1 MSSRCFIVRDE
12 PRRTVARSL
21 GRLGTVRPPVW
32 YVNAAFR
39 TLRAFVP
46 ALARPDD
53 AFAAA
58 WLPARE
64 FDLYRGMDRR
74 DRDHACRVA
83 RRVLA
88 VEPQVPATVVRA
100 ALLHDVGKSAAPYRA
115 WERIAVHLYRPRR
128 PHGRPAAPAA
138 GTLAAA
144 WQWHQAHPVRGATM
158 ILAAGGDPEVAALV
172 RQHHDPD
179 GSVGADIIRAVDAA
193 T

>member
-1 MSSRCFIVRDE
+1 M
-12 PRRTVARSL
+12 
-21 GRLGTVRPPVW
+21 RPPVW
-32 YVNAAFR
+32 YVNAALR

-58 WLPARE
+58 WLPPCE

-88 VEPQVPATVVRA
+88 VEPQVSATVVRA
-100 ALLHDVGKSAAPYRA
+100 ALLHDVGKADAPYRA
-115 WERIAVHLYRPRR
+115 WQRIALHLYRPRR
-128 PHGRPAAPAA
+128 PSDRAPAPAA

-144 WQWHQAHPVRGATM
+144 WQWHQAHAERGARM
-158 ILAAGGDPEVAALV
+158 ILAVGGDPAVAALV
-172 RQHHDPD
+172 RQHHDP
-179 GSVGADIIRAVDAA
+179 GAAAGADLIRAVDAS

>member
-1 MSSRCFIVRDE
+1 MK
-12 PRRTVARSL
+12 
-21 GRLGTVRPPVW
+21 PPVW

-53 AFAAA
+53 AFAAT
-58 WLPARE
+58 WLPACE

-88 VEPQVPATVVRA
+88 VEPQVSAMVVRA

-115 WERIAVHLYRPRR
+115 WERIAVHLYRPWR
-128 PHGRPAAPAA
+128 PHGGAEVPAA
-138 GTLAAA
+138 GTLAAV
-144 WQWHQAHPVRGATM
+144 WQWHQAHAARGASM

-179 GSVGADIIRAVDAA
+179 GPAGADLIRAVDAG